1 MEYEIRSTVDTIANG
16 GLQSSRALAEKLR
29 ELEAERDH
37 LSRQAPAQR
46 KIVSIVPQVA
56 NLFREKVKELPQ
68 LAKADPDRGRML
80 LRRLIGGSLRLLPE
94 DGRLVANVRFMGPA
108 NGRASRHTSPRD
120 QRHPPDDYGENQEDD
135 CNPQSWVPDEPV
147 DVPAGL
153 HDDRIR
159 MRVLGI
165 RQSLG

>member
-1 MEYEIRSTVDTIANG
+1 VELGHRARLAATDDAIKRQDTLEYEIRSTVDTIANG

-80 LRRLIGGSLRLLPE
+80 LRRLIGGSLRLLPQ
-94 DGRLVANVRFMGPA
+94 DGRLVAEFEPNGTRPA
-108 NGRASRHTSPRD
+108 APFK
-120 QRHPPDDYGENQEDD
+120 Q
-135 CNPQSWVPDEPV
+135 
-147 DVPAGL
+147 PAGFA
-153 HDDRIR
+153 
-159 MRVLGI
+159 
-165 RQSLG
+165 